1 MKLFILGASVALADK
16 PTWLKKEWEVQDAHF
31 ADQEIIL
38 SDPTIRKGFHFVSI
52 QFPNFFFMI
61 FKPRIFDD

>member
-1 MKLFILGASVALADK
+1 MKLFILGASVALAEK

-38 SDPTIRKGFHFVSI
+38 SDPTIRKGFHTLA
-52 QFPNFFFMI
+52 NMT
-61 FKPRIFDD
+61 DHL

>member
-16 PTWLKKEWEVQDAHF
+16 PAWLKKEWEVQDAHF

-38 SDPTIRKGFHFVSI
+38 SDPTIRK
-52 QFPNFFFMI
+52 
-61 FKPRIFDD
+61 RFDIATNLSQKW